1 MIKHQTIALFALV
14 VAVAACDVTS
24 AGVRTMSQSDDVNVT
39 VIDEGSGRLSGG
51 STVALDQ
58 SPTGA
63 TSFGRGV
70 AFRSFLIK
78 IDDFDDCEIN
88 EYSASFEADEPILGI
103 QTDVGSLQSGRRTL
117 DENGFDAGAPA
128 GGIEDNDTV
137 TIDGQTVSVSGR
149 VGRNGVD
156 PIRVFVAAVAVPEAA
171 SLAVWGSLCLAG
183 LIGSGRVRNR

>member
-1 MIKHQTIALFALV
+1 MNIKTALALV
-14 VAVAACDVTS
+14 AALAACDFAA
-24 AGVRTMSQSDDVNVT
+24 AGVSTMSSNGANVT
-39 VIDEGSGRLSGG
+39 VIDEGTGRLSGG
-51 STVALDQ
+51 STVTLDQ

-63 TSFGRGV
+63 MTIGRGT

-88 EYSASFEADEPILGI
+88 EYSASFESDEPILGI
-103 QTDVGSLQSGRRTL
+103 QTDVGSLQSGRKTL

-128 GGIEDNDTV
+128 GGIEKNDTV
-137 TIDGQTVSVSGR
+137 TLDGQTVSVNGK

-183 LIGSGRVRNR
+183 LVGTSRNRNR